1 MEFSALVAFTETVQ
15 QSTSSPSLAR
25 AMATTA
31 ARFDEA
37 DTLDLAV
44 GARIKTIQR
53 AMAAGRV
60 AGPVVP
66 HVPAVVC
73 VGLPHGAE
81 ALVECGADLLGPVV
95 ELAAVEGALGIIR
108 DLEQSGRLPPFSL
121 ESCAG
126 NDAHRVAL
134 DRLTTALAGLL
145 ERSVDLRRRSA
156 SFARAGGD
164 GEAGGGGSGGSG
176 GRGGDQVEYGDPV
189 PPEHAGRLLEATLT
203 MSLACANRGTLVR
216 ALAVMLGGGVVHSKK
231 TVAAGIAFLRS
242 LHTQILSSKPERG
255 ALTDPSTTSDGSDGA
270 GGGAGGA
277 GGVGSDGG
285 GGADSM
291 EAALEALPQM
301 KKYVKML
308 KLGLPLG
315 AVKQKMSSDGLDPNM
330 LQVGEDGK
338 PRVVNGE
345 KQVLTTVK
353 GIAQAF
359 AGKAWPTPKAMATA
373 AAAREVAKNA
383 DSESE
388 AGEEGVVGGAGRA
401 VGSVELSSTRTARDA
416 ILDEA
421 GEEVL
426 KQATTAVST
435 AAEGVAG
442 RAAAKGVQTVVD
454 GIAMLVLMERLARL
468 TCANN
473 R

>member
-1 MEFSALVAFTETVQ
+1 
-15 QSTSSPSLAR
+15 
-25 AMATTA
+25 
-31 ARFDEA
+31 
-37 DTLDLAV
+37 
-44 GARIKTIQR
+44 
-53 AMAAGRV
+53 
-60 AGPVVP
+60 
-66 HVPAVVC
+66 
-73 VGLPHGAE
+73 
-81 ALVECGADLLGPVV
+81 
-95 ELAAVEGALGIIR
+95 
-108 DLEQSGRLPPFSL
+108 
-121 ESCAG
+121 
-126 NDAHRVAL
+126 
-134 DRLTTALAGLL
+134 
-145 ERSVDLRRRSA
+145 
-156 SFARAGGD
+156 
-164 GEAGGGGSGGSG
+164 
-176 GRGGDQVEYGDPV
+176 
-189 PPEHAGRLLEATLT
+189 
-203 MSLACANRGTLVR
+203 
-216 ALAVMLGGGVVHSKK
+216 
-231 TVAAGIAFLRS
+231 
-242 LHTQILSSKPERG
+242 
-255 ALTDPSTTSDGSDGA
+255 
-270 GGGAGGA
+270 
-277 GGVGSDGG
+277 
-285 GGADSM
+285 M

-388 AGEEGVVGGAGRA
+388 AGEEGVVGGSGGVGGVGGAGRA

>member
-1 MEFSALVAFTETVQ
+1 MEFSALMAFTETVQ

-25 AMATTA
+25 AMAATA

-145 ERSVDLRRRSA
+145 ERSVDLRRRST

-164 GEAGGGGSGGSG
+164 GEAGSGGSG
-176 GRGGDQVEYGDPV
+176 GRGEDQVEYGEPV

-255 ALTDPSTTSDGSDGA
+255 ALTDPSTTSDDSD
-270 GGGAGGA
+270 GAGGA
-277 GGVGSDGG
+277 GGVGSGGG

-301 KKYVKML
+301 KQYVKML

-359 AGKAWPTPKAMATA
+359 AGKAWPTPKAMAA
-373 AAAREVAKNA
+373 AAAARAAAREVANNA

-388 AGEEGVVGGAGRA
+388 AGGEGLVGGAGRA
-401 VGSVELSSTRTARDA
+401 VGSVESPSARTARDA
-416 ILDEA
+416 ILDTA
-421 GEEVL
+421 AEEVL
-426 KQATTAVST
+426 KQATAAVST
-435 AAEGVAG
+435 AADGVAG

-468 TCANN
+468 TCSNN